1 MWSTLIS
8 ISLLAALESTTA
20 PATAPSTAP
29 RADTG
34 KPTVVLILGAE
45 GTPEYGE
52 EFATWADRWVAAAKS
67 QSTNLIQLGREGS
80 SSDPDDRTQLI
91 SLIQNQPR
99 EGNDP
104 LWIVMIGHGTY
115 DGKDAKFNLRGPDIS
130 DTELAEWLRPIRRPL
145 VVIDCASSSG
155 PYLNRL
161 AGKGRVIITA
171 TRTGSEIQYSRF
183 GDYMSS
189 AISDSTADL
198 DKDGE
203 TSLLEAFLS
212 ASHQTLEFYKGASRL
227 ATEHA
232 LMDDNGDGL
241 GVTAEWFDGL
251 RATRA
256 ARDGAPI
263 DGTRAHQMS
272 LVLSPSEQALPQEA
286 RVRRDQLEMQVE
298 TLRAKKK
305 TLSETQYYAQLEP
318 LLLQLARLYAES
330 APATQPSTSAR

>member
-34 KPTVVLILGAE
+34 KPTVVLIVGAE
-45 GTPEYGE
+45 GTPEYGK
-52 EFATWADRWVAAAKS
+52 EFTTWADRWVAAAKS
-67 QSTNLIQLGREGS
+67 QSASLVQLGREGS
-80 SSDPDDRTQLI
+80 SSNPDDRTQLI

-171 TRTGSEIQYSRF
+171 TRTGSEVQYSRF

-298 TLRAKKK
+298 ALRAKKK

-318 LLLQLARLYAES
+318 LLLQLARLYAETS
-330 APATQPSTSAR
+330 PATQPSTSAH